1 MLMLNLP
8 HLPVGM
14 RRRCQVFL
22 PVCCVWPCC
31 FPLNET
37 WLTVMLTESI
47 TFKLLILCHKPR
59 ETDFFLSPAV
69 LKESRNQTTA
79 RDALLASV
87 THCKDDLEPGWLT
100 NSSAKTCRAA
110 GVAASC
116 SAACTWPPESYLP
129 CSIQKQKSRA
139 AGFLQGSVSE
149 PHSLPR
155 KFRANISPRVKNAD
169 LTLIHAVDPCN
180 LRPTIC

>member
-69 LKESRNQTTA
+69 LKESRNHKQLHATCCLLQSRTA
-79 RDALLASV
+79 RMTWSPDGSKTALQKPAVQLGWQQAALLLAPGHQKV
-87 THCKDDLEPGWLT
+87 TSPAPYRSRNQEPQV
-100 NSSAKTCRAA
+100 SCRA
-110 GVAASC
+110 
-116 SAACTWPPESYLP
+116 P
-129 CSIQKQKSRA
+129 
-139 AGFLQGSVSE
+139 
-149 PHSLPR
+149 
-155 KFRANISPRVKNAD
+155 
-169 LTLIHAVDPCN
+169 
-180 LRPTIC
+180 

>member
-1 MLMLNLP
+1 MRPDWLP
-8 HLPVGM
+8 CWRKALSSNCLFFVISQE
-14 RRRCQVFL
+14 RLIFL
-22 PVCCVWPCC
+22 IACCAAG
-31 FPLNET
+31 EQK
-37 WLTVMLTESI
+37 S
-47 TFKLLILCHKPR
+47 
-59 ETDFFLSPAV
+59 
-69 LKESRNQTTA
+69 QTTA
-79 RDALLASV
+79 RVALLASV
-87 THCKDDLEPGWLT
+87 THCKDDLEPGWIT

-139 AGFLQGSVSE
+139 SGFLQGSVSK
-149 PHSLPR
+149 PHSLHC